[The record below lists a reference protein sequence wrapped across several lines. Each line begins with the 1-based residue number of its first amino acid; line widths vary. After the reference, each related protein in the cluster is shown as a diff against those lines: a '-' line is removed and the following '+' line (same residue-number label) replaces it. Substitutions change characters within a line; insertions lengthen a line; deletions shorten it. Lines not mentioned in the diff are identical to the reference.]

1 MRIRKLSS
9 ILGIAALC
17 LCGGNI
23 FAQDNNGG
31 GPPDFDPAQFR
42 QRMMEQTRKNL
53 DVTNN
58 DEWAVIQPLVEKVM
72 EARREAFSGGGMG
85 MGFGGPPPGG
95 PGGPPPGGGPPPDG
109 DQGGPGGRRGF
120 GPPRSAEHQALQK
133 VLDDKAPTSEVK
145 SALAKFRASR
155 ADKQA
160 RLAAAQSNLQ
170 AVLTLRQEAAAVL
183 MGLLQ

>member
-1 MRIRKLSS
+1 MKIRTLSS
-9 ILGIAALC
+9 ILGIAAALC
-17 LCGGNI
+17 LGGGNLL
-23 FAQDNNGG
+23 AQDNNGG

-42 QRMMEQTRKNL
+42 QHMMEQVQKNL
-53 DVTNN
+53 DVTNS

-95 PGGPPPGGGPPPDG
+95 PGGPGGPPPDG
-109 DQGGPGGRRGF
+109 DQGGPGGRRGL

-133 VLDDKAPTSEVK
+133 AVDDKVPASELK
-145 SALAKFRASR
+145 SALAKFRASHS
-155 ADKQA
+155 DKQA
-160 RLAAAQSNLQ
+160 RLAAAQASLQ
-170 AVLTLRQEAAAVL
+170 SVLTLRQEAAAVL